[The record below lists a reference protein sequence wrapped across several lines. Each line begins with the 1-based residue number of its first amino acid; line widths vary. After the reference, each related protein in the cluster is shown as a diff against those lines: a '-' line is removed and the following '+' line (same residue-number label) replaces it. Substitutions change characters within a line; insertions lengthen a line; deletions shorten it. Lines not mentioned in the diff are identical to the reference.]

1 MKTRYEIELNYSQA
15 MNAAKRLDEI
25 ASSVERTADKKIR
38 DIEARIRSGW
48 KGHNSELFRAKL
60 LKEAEGV
67 RKNAKKIRSAA
78 NTIRIIA
85 ANIRA
90 AELRALELAEARV
103 Y

>member
-38 DIEARIRSGW
+38 DIEVRIRGGW
-48 KGHNSELFRAKL
+48 KGKNSELFRSKL
-60 LKEAEGV
+60 LKEAERA
-67 RKNAKKIRSAA
+67 RKNVKKIRSAA
-78 NTIRIIA
+78 NTIRTIA

-90 AELRALELAEARV
+90 AELKALELAEKRI